1 MFKSAWDAAL
11 PVYAIGTALVMVF
24 SSLLKTDERRS
35 SVTLWGRSAQSQTP
49 NKLHLPGNSRWCGTP
64 FASVSIETVY
74 FDGKLMRPSSLIR
87 CHGNFWAGSG
97 LSVIIRLSY
106 KECPFLTTACFNY
119 ANLAASL
126 LATKAW
132 LSCFQRKRQRGRPE
146 NAIKARPKRMARP
159 SPNKF
164 FAKFALE
171 IFRRGVT

>member
-1 MFKSAWDAAL
+1 LRVRRAVICLSALGPLPAICDDLYKSRLSGFACCAL
-11 PVYAIGTALVMVF
+11 NVV
-24 SSLLKTDERRS
+24 
-35 SVTLWGRSAQSQTP
+35 
-49 NKLHLPGNSRWCGTP
+49 N
-64 FASVSIETVY
+64 
-74 FDGKLMRPSSLIR
+74 
-87 CHGNFWAGSG
+87 WAGSG

-106 KECPFLTTACFNY
+106 KECPFLTAACFNY

-171 IFRRGVT
+171 IFRREVT